1 MHSKDYNSYDLWKI
15 IKNTVIFGGA
25 TFLSSI
31 SHCYFQ
37 AECTPSDYNLYDL
50 WKNTVDTEDRN
61 LVN

>member
-1 MHSKDYNSYDLWKI
+1 M
-15 IKNTVIFGGA
+15 KNTVIFWGA

-37 AECTPSDYNLYDL
+37 AECAPSDYNLYDL